1 MTQSKPFNLNLGN
14 VNESSIKK
22 HIAKLGPTN
31 NLQKIEQ
38 SVYVSPY
45 HIAKTSGEFIT
56 RDLILKRCLVQND
69 NALSWKKITKSISLK
84 PYNDAEK
91 AAPVVEASV
100 AEEPSSTVNEMETAE
115 KETLADTKNKFENYS
130 LEDLLEK
137 DDVDIFG
144 KEDNNINI
152 YNDFFKEDK

>member
-1 MTQSKPFNLNLGN
+1 M
-14 VNESSIKK
+14 
-22 HIAKLGPTN
+22 
-31 NLQKIEQ
+31 
-38 SVYVSPY
+38 
-45 HIAKTSGEFIT
+45 
-56 RDLILKRCLVQND
+56 KRCLVQND

-100 AEEPSSTVNEMETAE
+100 AEEPSSTVNEIETAE